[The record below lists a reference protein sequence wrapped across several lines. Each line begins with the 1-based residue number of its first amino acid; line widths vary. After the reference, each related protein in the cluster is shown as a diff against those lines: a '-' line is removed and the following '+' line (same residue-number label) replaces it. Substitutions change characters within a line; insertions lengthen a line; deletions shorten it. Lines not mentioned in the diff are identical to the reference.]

1 MPAAEDKT
9 TCAIGLDVG
18 GTKIAAGLVTHSGC
32 ILARRRL
39 PTHAGRG
46 GERVLDDVLR
56 TARDLVA
63 EAASLGR
70 EVLGVGVGVAELV
83 DPDGNVTSSHT
94 IDWRDIPARERVS
107 AVAPTV
113 IDSDVRTAARAE
125 AVYGA
130 GRAFDPFLYL
140 TIGTGLSFCL
150 VQGGHPYTGAR
161 GNAILLSVA
170 AKDCP
175 DGTDARGRPV
185 RLLEDLVAGPALVR
199 RYNRRSRDIERAE
212 DVVAAAEAGDPQ
224 AAMIVDSAGDAAG
237 AGTAWLI
244 NALDP
249 AAVVVG
255 GGLGLA
261 GGRYWFSMLSAAR
274 DHIWA
279 ENTRNLPILP
289 AALNVDAGVIGAA
302 AAFLKE

>member
-83 DPDGNVTSSHT
+83 NPDGNVTSSHT

-170 AKDCP
+170 AKDGP

-224 AAMIVDSAGDAAG
+224 AAMIVESAGAAAG

-261 GGRYWFSMLSAAR
+261 GGRYWSSMLSAAR